1 MHAVASS
8 SPRVSSE
15 SRARRPGDAR
25 RLHSRGVPSSRS
37 SSRASPRSATRAR
50 ANAVDVDAGKFMLE
64 REEYLF
70 VDCRSWKEYDRS
82 HITKPPQRTINVPLA
97 EDASADS
104 WVKAAREKTRPA
116 MKLLIVDVDG
126 SRAEELVDAL
136 VEAGYTNAVAV
147 EGGYSTWM
155 SKYTPFGRKVPPKGK
170 FVSTGREALKSGL
183 DLDPTVAS
191 AYEENWGRQDY
202 KP

>member
-1 MHAVASS
+1 MRVVSTREASH
-8 SPRVSSE
+8 PPG
-15 SRARRPGDAR
+15 RRPAR
-25 RLHSRGVPSSRS
+25 VLD
-37 SSRASPRSATRAR
+37 PRRAR

-116 MKLLIVDVDG
+116 MKLLIVDADG

>member
-1 MHAVASS
+1 M
-8 SPRVSSE
+8 
-15 SRARRPGDAR
+15 ARE
-25 RLHSRGVPSSRS
+25 LSQ
-37 SSRASPRSATRAR
+37 SRASPRPRR
-50 ANAVDVDAGKFMLE
+50 GHERLDA
-64 REEYLF
+64 
-70 VDCRSWKEYDRS
+70 
-82 HITKPPQRTINVPLA
+82 A
-97 EDASADS
+97 E
-104 WVKAAREKTRPA
+104 AARRG
-116 MKLLIVDVDG
+116 VR
-126 SRAEELVDAL
+126 RAEVDAL
-136 VEAGYTNAVAV
+136 VEAGYMNAVAV

>member
-1 MHAVASS
+1 MNAIAGAWDSNASHEKKTDSTAEPMH
-8 SPRVSSE
+8 PPLY
-15 SRARRPGDAR
+15 RP
-25 RLHSRGVPSSRS
+25 HP
-37 SSRASPRSATRAR
+37 
-50 ANAVDVDAGKFMLE
+50 K
-64 REEYLF
+64 
-70 VDCRSWKEYDRS
+70 C
-82 HITKPPQRTINVPLA
+82 
-97 EDASADS
+97 
-104 WVKAAREKTRPA
+104 AA
-116 MKLLIVDVDG
+116 
-126 SRAEELVDAL
+126 LVDAL

>member
-1 MHAVASS
+1 MYAVASS

-116 MKLLIVDVDG
+116 MKLLIVDADR

-147 EGGYSTWM
+147 EGGYRPGCLNTRHSD
-155 SKYTPFGRKVPPKGK
+155 GK
-170 FVSTGREALKSGL
+170 CRPRGNSYRRGER
-183 DLDPTVAS
+183 
-191 AYEENWGRQDY
+191 R
-202 KP
+202 